1 MTVLAIQHTFQ
12 GLSGLPRDRY
22 VNTWHVIAATVPPTE
37 PNLAGM
43 VDDVKKFYEGGGAT
57 SITTYLSP
65 WCNGAGRTVKIYN
78 LDDPIPRVP
87 IYEDVTAVALTVFS
101 GTGYPNEVACCLSF
115 AGATL
120 SGVPQGRRRGRV
132 YIGPLNT
139 TCGSITP
146 VGDSRPN
153 PAFRTRMLDAAYQLD
168 QQLFTHGARWC
179 VWSPTAQSAVA
190 VSTMS
195 VDDAF
200 DTQRRR
206 GMSAT
211 LVDQRTSALAP

>member
-22 VNTWHVIAATVPPTE
+22 VNTWHVIAQTVPPTL
-37 PNLAGM
+37 PNLEAM
-43 VDDVKKFYEGGGAT
+43 ADDVKKFYEGGGAT

-65 WCNGAGRTVKIYN
+65 WNNGAGRTVKIYN
-78 LDDPIPRVP
+78 LDDAIPRAP
-87 IYEDVTAVALTVFS
+87 IYEETDQNALTAFA

-115 AGATL
+115 AGVHL
-120 SGVPQGRRRGRV
+120 SGTPQARRRGRV

-168 QQLFTHGARWC
+168 QELFTHGARWC
-179 VWSPTAQSAVA
+179 VYSPTAGSAVA

-206 GMSAT
+206 GMAAT
-211 LVDQRTSALAP
+211 LVESRTSILSP